1 MQCSKITDTHTLFSE
16 VVRGQVLTELQVK
29 RADVD
34 FQLYDGII
42 IWRIYPV
49 KEYQECLL
57 KCILQ

>member
-1 MQCSKITDTHTLFSE
+1 MHTFFSE
-16 VVRGQVLTELQVK
+16 VVRGQCKVLTKLQVK

-57 KCILQ
+57 KCILK